1 MLVGLVERVR
11 AKDGEV
17 LQEAPWKLVLYY
29 ARVLTPEEENP
40 STQDVLDF
48 EDTSYTVSE
57 AAFALRLVRCPCCMP
72 AKALFPLQIALG
84 LPACGGG
91 SAPGHAW

>member
-1 MLVGLVERVR
+1 MLVGLVEKVN

-17 LQEAPWKLVLYY
+17 LQEDPWKLMLYY
-29 ARVLTPEEENP
+29 ARVLKPEEEKP
-40 STQDVLDF
+40 STQDVLGSLH
-48 EDTSYTVSE
+48 TSYTVSE
-57 AAFALRLVRCPCCMP
+57 AAFALRLVRWPSCMP
-72 AKALFPLQIALG
+72 ATALFPLQIALG